1 MLGVP
6 GELASC
12 TLSDWLAGRGPAADG
27 RDLPDQAE
35 PEAVR
40 LCGRVVQVAADAF
53 LFDDGSAAAW
63 WACGDEPAPSP
74 GDLVAL
80 TLRAGSR
87 PLPAAMPQP
96 AAALELLLRPP
107 GRGSPFPPVDGDW
120 FRLRRDGQRLQN
132 LERRARILAATRR
145 FFEERGFLEIEAPL
159 LCPSPGLELHLSAFR
174 VTPGLPHGPSSSP
187 RSGGGS
193 ADDAYLITSPEYQMK
208 RLLTAGLR
216 RIYSL
221 GKVFRSGEL
230 GPHHNPEFTMLEWY
244 RAFAGW
250 QAVADDVAAL
260 CEELALLL
268 HGRPALDYRGQ
279 LLDVHTPWPAMTVL
293 EAVERHARLRL
304 RGDEPVD
311 ELFAKIRA
319 AGYPLPAP
327 ARPSDHA
334 PNERVHSW
342 EDLFFSVF
350 LDHVEPK
357 LCTPPTD
364 GAPARPLILYDWPAP
379 LCALARKKP
388 TNPAVVE
395 RFEAY
400 ALGLELCNGFGELCD
415 EAEQRQRL
423 QRDAQERA
431 QRGLPVYPTDERFLG
446 ALSEGMPPSG
456 GVALGIDRLVMLLC
470 SAAHIRDVL
479 PFTADEL

>member
-1 MLGVP
+1 MKGVP

-12 TLSDWLAGRGPAADG
+12 TLAEWLADSGPADDG
-27 RDLPDQAE
+27 GG
-35 PEAVR
+35 VR
-40 LCGRVVQVAADAF
+40 LCGRIVQATADSF

-63 WACGDEPAPSP
+63 WARGDEPAPLA
-74 GDLVAL
+74 GDLVSL
-80 TLRAGSR
+80 TLRPDARPQLAPRHQQAGSI
-87 PLPAAMPQP
+87 
-96 AAALELLLRPP
+96 ELLARPP
-107 GRGSPFPPVDGDW
+107 GRGSQFPPNFPPTDGDW
-120 FRLRRDGQRLQN
+120 FRLRRDRQRLQN
-132 LERRARILAATRR
+132 LEKRARILAATRR
-145 FFEERGFLEIEAPL
+145 FFDERGFLEIEAPL

-174 VTPGLPHGPSSSP
+174 VSPGIPRGPGNSD
-187 RSGGGS
+187 GS
-193 ADDAYLITSPEYQMK
+193 DGSDAYLITSPEYQMK

-268 HGRPALDYRGQ
+268 HGRPALEYRGQ
-279 LLDVHTPWPAMTVL
+279 LLDVRTPWRAMTVL
-293 EAVERHARLRL
+293 EAVERHAHLRL

-311 ELFAKIRA
+311 ELAQKIRA

-327 ARPSDHA
+327 ARPGDTD
-334 PNERVHSW
+334 PDERVHGW

-357 LCTPPTD
+357 LCTPPEP

-388 TNPAVVE
+388 GSPAVVE

-423 QRDAQERA
+423 ERDAQERA
-431 QRGLPVYPTDERFLG
+431 RRHLPVYPTDERFLG
-446 ALSEGMPPSG
+446 ALAEGMPPSG

-470 SAAHIRDVL
+470 NAPHIRQVL

>member
-1 MLGVP
+1 MRSVP

-12 TLSDWLAGRGPAADG
+12 TLSEWLAKTGSAADG
-27 RDLPDQAE
+27 IDLPKAAE
-35 PEAVR
+35 RGAVR
-40 LCGRVVQVAADAF
+40 LCGRIVQVAADAF

-63 WACGDEPAPSP
+63 WACGDEPLPRA

-80 TLRAGSR
+80 TLRPGSR
-87 PLPAAMPQP
+87 PQPVAAPQP

-107 GRGSPFPPVDGDW
+107 ERGSPFPPLSGDW
-120 FRLRRDGQRLQN
+120 FRLRRDGQRLLN

-159 LCPSPGLELHLSAFR
+159 LCPSPGLELHLAAFR
-174 VTPGLPHGPSSSP
+174 VTPGLPDG
-187 RSGGGS
+187 RGGS
-193 ADDAYLITSPEYQMK
+193 AGDAYLITSPEYQMK

-311 ELFAKIRA
+311 ELLAKIRA
-319 AGYPLPAP
+319 AGYPVPAP
-327 ARPSDHA
+327 ARPSA
-334 PNERVHSW
+334 EEPERRVHSW

-350 LDHVEPK
+350 LDHVEPR
-357 LCTPPTD
+357 LCAPPMD

-388 TNPAVVE
+388 GNPAVVE

-423 QRDAQERA
+423 ERDAQERA

-446 ALSEGMPPSG
+446 ALAEGMPPSG